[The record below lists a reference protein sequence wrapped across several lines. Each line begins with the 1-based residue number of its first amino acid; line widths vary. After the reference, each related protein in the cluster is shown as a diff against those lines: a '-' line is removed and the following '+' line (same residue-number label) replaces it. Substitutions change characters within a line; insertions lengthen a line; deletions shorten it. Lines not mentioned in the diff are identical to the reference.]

1 MVEDRASNTGASGQ
15 RDWRI
20 VLMCLFMALSTSADV
35 IVDLG
40 SARDFM
46 FLDINPDPV
55 VDAVISKAVISGDI
69 GWSGGADTEVALL
82 RATLGGDLYRAA
94 DSALRLKKAE
104 IIGTD
109 YPAADMS
116 RFIADVNAA
125 VARFGLL
132 TQDIDLG
139 AVDQQGGLTI
149 GRTDKYTVIDMSEFK
164 ITSGTLTL
172 DGEADDIFYIRIR
185 DAFELNN
192 VDVVVN
198 GTDAS
203 RVFFIYEGS
212 DDLEFNRGGFSGNII
227 APNATVLMSGIRR
240 FEGSVISGDGFSV
253 AGSNKR
259 VEFEHV
265 PTIPEATALSMVA
278 IASATAIFIRRF
290 FKLSTIESRPAKIS
304 SAEAADIPDG

>member
-1 MVEDRASNTGASGQ
+1 
-15 RDWRI
+15 
-20 VLMCLFMALSTSADV
+20 
-35 IVDLG
+35 
-40 SARDFM
+40 
-46 FLDINPDPV
+46 
-55 VDAVISKAVISGDI
+55 
-69 GWSGGADTEVALL
+69 
-82 RATLGGDLYRAA
+82 
-94 DSALRLKKAE
+94 
-104 IIGTD
+104 
-109 YPAADMS
+109 MS

-139 AVDQQGGLTI
+139 AVNQPGWLTI
-149 GRTDKYTVIDMSEFK
+149 GRTDKYTVIDMSEFR

-212 DDLEFNRGGFSGNII
+212 GDLEFNRGGFSGNII
-227 APNATVLMSGIRR
+227 SPNATVLMSGISR

-290 FKLSTIESRPAKIS
+290 FKLSAIESRPAKV
-304 SAEAADIPDG
+304 SAADEAADVPDG